1 MAQPARE
8 RVSPGGLAAK
18 DGPSEGPGGFARGR
32 QVPGSP
38 PFLHRRAR
46 LGRAGLRTPP
56 GVGRG
61 AAALYIAKQLG
72 ARLPIAGSCRGA
84 CPLSP
89 SPSPPSPPALGG
101 GFFSRSPPLYPPSL
115 RPYMTAAGF
124 PCLRGMCTLPAPSPA
139 ASPGSPG
146 PPRGS
151 PPACQAPPVKPEPRG
166 NGGSPPAPLPPPL
179 PPEEPPPP
187 AGGRRRKR
195 PVQRGKPPYS
205 YIALIAMAIANAAER
220 KLTLGGIYKFITER
234 FPFYRENPKKWQNSI
249 RHNLT
254 LNDCFVKIPR
264 EPGHP
269 GKGNYWTL
277 DPAAEDMFDNGSFL
291 RRRKRFKRTDI
302 TTYPGYMQNSSAFT
316 PPPAARPVAPAAPY
330 PNALCS
336 PGYGPQLSG
345 AVFHPY
351 GAGAA
356 PQAQHPRMFSID
368 SLISGQQAL
377 QPSPPAELGHPS
389 LGLSGA
395 ELAPSCSAGA
405 SEPPCFQP
413 QPVSPGLLGRP
424 GPNTLPYPYAASPPH
439 LPVGQGGYS
448 PSSPQLY
455 GAPNR
460 LTLPAMRPAACA
472 EHGEQLLGLP
482 AASPLGQFG
491 SSNAYVRQPNFPA
504 GLERYM

>member
-1 MAQPARE
+1 
-8 RVSPGGLAAK
+8 
-18 DGPSEGPGGFARGR
+18 
-32 QVPGSP
+32 
-38 PFLHRRAR
+38 
-46 LGRAGLRTPP
+46 
-56 GVGRG
+56 
-61 AAALYIAKQLG
+61 
-72 ARLPIAGSCRGA
+72 
-84 CPLSP
+84 
-89 SPSPPSPPALGG
+89 
-101 GFFSRSPPLYPPSL
+101 
-115 RPYMTAAGF
+115 
-124 PCLRGMCTLPAPSPA
+124 MCTLPAPSPA

-151 PPACQAPPVKPEPRG
+151 PQAPPVKPEPRG
-166 NGGSPPAPLPPPL
+166 AGSSPAPPP

-302 TTYPGYMQNSSAFT
+302 TTYPGYIT
-316 PPPAARPVAPAAPY
+316 
-330 PNALCS
+330 
-336 PGYGPQLSG
+336 
-345 AVFHPY
+345 VFHPY
-351 GAGAA
+351 AAGAA
-356 PQAQHPRMFSID
+356 PPAQHPRMFSID

-377 QPSPPAELGHPS
+377 QPSPPSELSHPS
-389 LGLSGA
+389 LGLPGA
-395 ELAPSCSAGA
+395 ELAPACSAGS
-405 SEPPCFQP
+405 SEPPCFQ
-413 QPVSPGLLGRP
+413 
-424 GPNTLPYPYAASPPH
+424 AH
-439 LPVGQGGYS
+439 
-448 PSSPQLY
+448 PQLY

-460 LTLPAMRPAACA
+460 LALPAMRPPACA
-472 EHGEQLLGLP
+472 EHGEQLLGLS
-482 AASPLGQFG
+482 ASPLGQFG
-491 SSNAYVRQPNFPA
+491 SGNSYMRQPNFPA

>member
-1 MAQPARE
+1 MN
-8 RVSPGGLAAK
+8 
-18 DGPSEGPGGFARGR
+18 
-32 QVPGSP
+32 
-38 PFLHRRAR
+38 
-46 LGRAGLRTPP
+46 
-56 GVGRG
+56 
-61 AAALYIAKQLG
+61 
-72 ARLPIAGSCRGA
+72 
-84 CPLSP
+84 
-89 SPSPPSPPALGG
+89 
-101 GFFSRSPPLYPPSL
+101 
-115 RPYMTAAGF
+115 AAGF
-124 PCLRGMCTLPAPSPA
+124 PCLRGMCTLPAAGPA
-139 ASPGSPG
+139 ASASPGSPG

-151 PPACQAPPVKPEPRG
+151 SPAAQVKPEPRG
-166 NGGSPPAPLPPPL
+166 AGSSPPLPPPPP
-179 PPEEPPPP
+179 PPEEPTPPT
-187 AGGRRRKR
+187 GGRRRKR

-316 PPPAARPVAPAAPY
+316 PPPAVRPVAPAAPY

-336 PGYGPQLSG
+336 PAYSPQLSG
-345 AVFHPY
+345 TVFHPY
-351 GAGAA
+351 ATGVA
-356 PQAQHPRMFSID
+356 PPAQHSRMFSID

-377 QPSPPAELGHPS
+377 QPSPPTELAHPS
-389 LGLSGA
+389 LGLTGT
-395 ELAPSCSAGA
+395 ELAPSCSAST

-413 QPVSPGLLGRP
+413 QPVSPGLLSRA
-424 GPNTLPYPYAASPPH
+424 GPNALAYPYAASPPH
-439 LPVGQGGYS
+439 LPVGQGSYS

-455 GAPNR
+455 GAPSR
-460 LTLPAMRPAACA
+460 LALPTVRPTACP
-472 EHGEQLLGLP
+472 EHSEQLLGLP
-482 AASPLGQFG
+482 ASPLGQFS
-491 SSNAYVRQPNFPA
+491 SSNAYGRQPNFAA